1 MNTTSLPSQGQLL
14 TENAELREKLA
25 EAEEL
30 LNAIRAGEVDALVV
44 QGSLGARVFTLQGP
58 DAESSRLRGEML
70 AQVSD
75 AVVAIDNEHRV
86 IYLNAAA
93 ERQYGVTAS
102 EVLGRKLR
110 EVHAQRWLHP
120 EDEDAQRNA
129 LLERGEWR
137 GENLHVL
144 RDGRVLAVEMSVS
157 VFRHGGADGL
167 IAVIRDVS
175 ERNRMVQALQD
186 ADRLKDEFLATLAHE
201 LRNPLAPVL
210 NAVQLLHLRGPAT
223 PELQWVRDVI
233 LRQVRHLTRL
243 IDDLMDV
250 SRISRGKIE
259 LKRERIE
266 LAQAVKG
273 AVETSRP
280 LIEESGHELFVSVP
294 ARPIILD
301 ADLTR
306 LTQVIWNLLNNAAKY
321 MSRGGRIELCVEP
334 QGTEVVVSVKDR
346 GIGLPAD
353 KLPTIFGMFSQV
365 ESSLSRSQG
374 GLGIGLYL
382 VKRLVEMHGGSVE
395 VHSEGL
401 GKGAEFAIRLP
412 ISAGEE
418 SGQDVAARGATAV
431 PASSLRILVVDD
443 NLDAANSL
451 AVLLRTMGNNVR
463 TAHDGEEAVRAAG
476 EFRPHV
482 ALLDIGMPKMNGYE
496 AARAIRQQPWGQK
509 LVLVAVTGWGQE
521 EDKRRSKEAGFDHH
535 LVKPVDPYAVMK
547 QIAEW
552 NCEKDFFKR

>member
-1 MNTTSLPSQGQLL
+1 MNNQSTPSQEQLL
-14 TENAELREKLA
+14 TDNADLRERLA

-44 QGSLGARVFTLQGP
+44 ESSAGKRVFTLQGL
-58 DAESSRLRGEML
+58 DAESSRVRDEML
-70 AQVSD
+70 ARVSD
-75 AVVAIDNEHRV
+75 AIVAIDNEQRV
-86 IYLNAAA
+86 TYLNAAA

-102 EVLGRKLR
+102 GVLGRKLS
-110 EVHAQRWLHP
+110 EVHSQRWLRP
-120 EDEDAQRNA
+120 EDEAAQQAA
-129 LLERGEWR
+129 LRERGEWR

-157 VFRHGGADGL
+157 VFRDGAASGVL
-167 IAVIRDVS
+167 AVIRDVT
-175 ERNRMVQALQD
+175 ERNRMMQALQD

-210 NAVQLLHLRGPAT
+210 NAVQLLHMRGPAT

-250 SRISRGKIE
+250 SRINRGKIE
-259 LKRERIE
+259 LKRDRIE
-266 LAQAVKG
+266 LAQAVQG

-280 LIEESGHELFVSVP
+280 LIEECGHELIVSLP
-294 ARPIILD
+294 ARPIVID

-306 LTQVIWNLLNNAAKY
+306 LTQVLWNLLSNAAKY
-321 MSRGGRIELCVEP
+321 MSRGGRIDLRVETH
-334 QGTEVVVSVKDR
+334 GSEVVVSVKDN

-395 VHSEGL
+395 VRSEGL
-401 GKGAEFAIRLP
+401 GKGSEFSVRLP
-412 ISAGEE
+412 IGAREE
-418 SGQDVAARGATAV
+418 SGHDVIGGETAV
-431 PASSLRILVVDD
+431 PTSSLRILVVDD
-443 NLDAANSL
+443 NLDAVNSL
-451 AVLLRTMGNNVR
+451 AMLLRTIGNNVR

-482 ALLDIGMPKMNGYE
+482 ALLDIGMPKMNGYD
-496 AARAIRQQPWGQK
+496 AARAIRQQPWGHNV
-509 LVLVAVTGWGQE
+509 VLVAVTGWGQD

-547 QIAEW
+547 QLAEW
-552 NCEKDFFKR
+552 KL